1 MFKKDE
7 KIPLLKQ
14 NEAEQKNLEKRAHE
28 LEQLMAAEKKILDGL
43 KKDYKI
49 IADFYQHAVNQF
61 DIDKISKTNAQDI
74 LKMFSEKFNE
84 MAGKYLPKNELGEIK
99 QKLSPIFLRM
109 SNSLKEKSHAVYF
122 EDEARQHAKKVNEIK
137 IDYQL
142 QVKPLLKIIKAKI
155 VGKKA
160 IIDNLEKKKEDL
172 QPRKS
177 YSSSQKK

>member
-74 LKMFSEKFNE
+74 LVRDTPQWNQFYEETVQSYRDYFYQQYNENRIPITIGNHFSLWNDGLYWD
-84 MAGKYLPKNELGEIK
+84 ALK
-99 QKLSPIFLRM
+99 QFAY
-109 SNSLKEKSHAVYF
+109 EVC
-122 EDEARQHAKKVNEIK
+122 
-137 IDYQL
+137 
-142 QVKPLLKIIKAKI
+142 
-155 VGKKA
+155 G
-160 IIDNLEKKKEDL
+160 
-172 QPRKS
+172 KS
-177 YSSSQKK
+177 YVKCVTFEEVISDLNNNPL